1 MKADHVCAEY
11 KGNYRGIGNFIRS
24 DVIIMDIDNDHSE
37 EPAEW
42 ITAEKLEGIFPDM
55 EYMLAS
61 SRHHLLP
68 KEGKSAR
75 PRYHIYFPISEIT
88 DAEVYGNLKKA
99 LQKEYP
105 FFDGNAL
112 DAARFIFGADCEEV
126 LVHDGWMT
134 IDEEIDVSQVAEE
147 EDFDSED
154 SESASGGQIL
164 EGSRNNTMSR
174 FAGRVLKRYG
184 ITEKAHEAFLE
195 HAKKCDPPL
204 PESELKT
211 IWNSAVKF
219 FKKSIVNQEGYV
231 PPDEYNADFESA
243 SLKPEDYSDIGQAK
257 VLVREY
263 GNELK
268 YTSATDFLRFDGEC
282 WREDKQMAIGAVE
295 EFLDLQLQDAMD
307 EVARVEKALEDAGVP
322 KESIQAGPKE
332 LLKEVDG
339 KLIPLVYMLMGA
351 QTYLKFVQKRRDYKY
366 IVSAANT
373 AKPMIAISVSDL
385 DKNENLINTPY
396 ATYDLRK
403 GLAGDLPHNPEDLIT
418 KITACSP
425 GEDGKQI
432 WLDALNLFFCKDQKL
447 IDYVQETVGM
457 AAIGKVYQEHMII
470 AYGGGANG
478 KSTFW
483 NTIFRVLGNYAGK
496 LSAEALTMNCK
507 RNVKPEMAELKGK
520 RLIISSEMEEGMRLN
535 TAVVKQLCS
544 TDEIQAEKKYKD
556 PFSFVPSH
564 TLVLYLEKLKQKRI
578 KIENDTTLEEE
589 NVDLPGMA
597 SIFTEL
603 MLTNKESDELKN
615 IRKILVD
622 WKNSITKS
630 KYRYKVMEWNIN
642 QATNKNGTNKLPNL
656 LMKEIIIQNPDILI
670 LTEFSFCENA
680 SEFFKKV
687 FDERNY
693 DYYPK
698 EKTKN
703 TKNKQNEILIA
714 WRRELFDLCLDKCM
728 YSVVTFENNKPN
740 FLLVDLIEK
749 KTRQEL
755 VVAGVRITMAENIP
769 VKGTED
775 EKKKAYQKQANKR
788 YKQMQYVYKQLEKFA
803 RVIMG
808 GDFNN
813 YRRRTELKDWNIG
826 RILCDNQEYKIYT
839 PKGQSIKEKKSI
851 RGEEYEFAEDHFV
864 TKNCEIDNEVYDR
877 CFVFRDEKYINGED
891 LSDWNYLSGYPD
903 HAILIADLL
912 L

>member
-1 MKADHVCAEY
+1 MQVTIFTANCIGQAANCSYPNKVTVVTPEQLREAVKADHVCAEY

-24 DVIIMDIDNDHSE
+24 DVIVMDIDNDHSE
-37 EPAEW
+37 EPTEW
-42 ITAEKLEGIFPDM
+42 ITAEKLGEIFPDM

-88 DAEVYGNLKKA
+88 DAEMYGNLKKA
-99 LQKEYP
+99 LQKEYS

-112 DAARFIFGADCEEV
+112 DVARFIFGADCEEV

-134 IDEEIDVSQVAEE
+134 IDEEIDVGQAAEE
-147 EDFDSED
+147 EDFDSEN
-154 SESASGGQIL
+154 SESAFGGQIL

-184 ITEKAHEAFLE
+184 ITEKAYEAFLE

-219 FKKSIVNQEGYV
+219 FQKSIVNQEGYV

-295 EFLDLQLQDAMD
+295 EFLDLQLQDAVD

-403 GLAGDLPHNPEDLIT
+403 GLAGELPHNPEDLIT

-425 GEDGKQI
+425 GEEG
-432 WLDALNLFFCKDQKL
+432 NR
-447 IDYVQETVGM
+447 
-457 AAIGKVYQEHMII
+457 
-470 AYGGGANG
+470 YG
-478 KSTFW
+478 
-483 NTIFRVLGNYAGK
+483 
-496 LSAEALTMNCK
+496 
-507 RNVKPEMAELKGK
+507 
-520 RLIISSEMEEGMRLN
+520 
-535 TAVVKQLCS
+535 
-544 TDEIQAEKKYKD
+544 
-556 PFSFVPSH
+556 
-564 TLVLYLEKLKQKRI
+564 
-578 KIENDTTLEEE
+578 
-589 NVDLPGMA
+589 
-597 SIFTEL
+597 
-603 MLTNKESDELKN
+603 
-615 IRKILVD
+615 
-622 WKNSITKS
+622 
-630 KYRYKVMEWNIN
+630 
-642 QATNKNGTNKLPNL
+642 
-656 LMKEIIIQNPDILI
+656 
-670 LTEFSFCENA
+670 
-680 SEFFKKV
+680 
-687 FDERNY
+687 
-693 DYYPK
+693 
-698 EKTKN
+698 
-703 TKNKQNEILIA
+703 
-714 WRRELFDLCLDKCM
+714 
-728 YSVVTFENNKPN
+728 
-740 FLLVDLIEK
+740 
-749 KTRQEL
+749 
-755 VVAGVRITMAENIP
+755 
-769 VKGTED
+769 
-775 EKKKAYQKQANKR
+775 
-788 YKQMQYVYKQLEKFA
+788 
-803 RVIMG
+803 
-808 GDFNN
+808 
-813 YRRRTELKDWNIG
+813 
-826 RILCDNQEYKIYT
+826 
-839 PKGQSIKEKKSI
+839 
-851 RGEEYEFAEDHFV
+851 
-864 TKNCEIDNEVYDR
+864 
-877 CFVFRDEKYINGED
+877 
-891 LSDWNYLSGYPD
+891 
-903 HAILIADLL
+903 
-912 L
+912 

>member
-1 MKADHVCAEY
+1 MQVTIFTANCIGQAANCSYPNKVTVVTPEQLREAVKADHVCAEY

-24 DVIIMDIDNDHSE
+24 DVIVMDIDNDHSE
-37 EPAEW
+37 ESAEW

-134 IDEEIDVSQVAEE
+134 IDEEIDVRQFAEE
-147 EDFDSED
+147 EDFDAED
-154 SESASGGQIL
+154 LESTSGGQIL

-184 ITEKAHEAFLE
+184 ITEKAYEAFLE

-231 PPDEYNADFESA
+231 PPDEYNVDFESA

-403 GLAGDLPHNPEDLIT
+403 GIAGEQPHNPEDLIT

-425 GEDGKQI
+425 GEVGKKI
-432 WLDALNLFFCKDQKL
+432 WMDALNLFFCKDQKL
-447 IDYVQETVGM
+447 ID
-457 AAIGKVYQEHMII
+457 
-470 AYGGGANG
+470 
-478 KSTFW
+478 
-483 NTIFRVLGNYAGK
+483 
-496 LSAEALTMNCK
+496 
-507 RNVKPEMAELKGK
+507 
-520 RLIISSEMEEGMRLN
+520 
-535 TAVVKQLCS
+535 
-544 TDEIQAEKKYKD
+544 
-556 PFSFVPSH
+556 
-564 TLVLYLEKLKQKRI
+564 
-578 KIENDTTLEEE
+578 
-589 NVDLPGMA
+589 
-597 SIFTEL
+597 
-603 MLTNKESDELKN
+603 
-615 IRKILVD
+615 
-622 WKNSITKS
+622 
-630 KYRYKVMEWNIN
+630 
-642 QATNKNGTNKLPNL
+642 
-656 LMKEIIIQNPDILI
+656 
-670 LTEFSFCENA
+670 
-680 SEFFKKV
+680 
-687 FDERNY
+687 
-693 DYYPK
+693 
-698 EKTKN
+698 
-703 TKNKQNEILIA
+703 
-714 WRRELFDLCLDKCM
+714 
-728 YSVVTFENNKPN
+728 
-740 FLLVDLIEK
+740 
-749 KTRQEL
+749 
-755 VVAGVRITMAENIP
+755 
-769 VKGTED
+769 
-775 EKKKAYQKQANKR
+775 
-788 YKQMQYVYKQLEKFA
+788 
-803 RVIMG
+803 
-808 GDFNN
+808 
-813 YRRRTELKDWNIG
+813 
-826 RILCDNQEYKIYT
+826 
-839 PKGQSIKEKKSI
+839 
-851 RGEEYEFAEDHFV
+851 
-864 TKNCEIDNEVYDR
+864 
-877 CFVFRDEKYINGED
+877 
-891 LSDWNYLSGYPD
+891 
-903 HAILIADLL
+903 
-912 L
+912 